1 MEKMKAAA
9 VICRGMIVWAAAFA
23 AEMRAELVWEQASL
37 TMESSAGQAN
47 PQGTFKFTNRGAKPV
62 KILNVRPSCG
72 CTAAKP
78 ERDVVAPG
86 ESSHLSAEIST
97 ANRIGLVSVSIVVE
111 TDDAVQ
117 PTYSLTLNVNIT
129 EAVQMT
135 PRLLFW
141 KIGGPATAKRAVLK
155 TANGVTIVGADVE
168 GGAFSAKLERGSGEE
183 HVLWVTPKT
192 TTGSTSTTLVISA
205 KHGDRPLP
213 HTSAFLRVVE

>member
-1 MEKMKAAA
+1 
-9 VICRGMIVWAAAFA
+9 
-23 AEMRAELVWEQASL
+23 
-37 TMESSAGQAN
+37 
-47 PQGTFKFTNRGAKPV
+47 
-62 KILNVRPSCG
+62 
-72 CTAAKP
+72 
-78 ERDVVAPG
+78 
-86 ESSHLSAEIST
+86 
-97 ANRIGLVSVSIVVE
+97 
-111 TDDAVQ
+111 
-117 PTYSLTLNVNIT
+117 
-129 EAVQMT
+129 MT